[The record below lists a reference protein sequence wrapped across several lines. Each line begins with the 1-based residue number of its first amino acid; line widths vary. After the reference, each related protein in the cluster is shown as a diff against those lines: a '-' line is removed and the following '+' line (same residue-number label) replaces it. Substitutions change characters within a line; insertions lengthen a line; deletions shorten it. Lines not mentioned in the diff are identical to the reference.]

1 MADARD
7 RSRTPPPT
15 RTNTDEDAMW
25 DKKID
30 SLKDFKASLLAV
42 AVKKADAKLEP
53 YDHVIALYSALK
65 KMKPGEPLSKEAF
78 DDLHATAANMSVLL
92 VANSL
97 RYSSLD

>member
-1 MADARD
+1 MEDARD

-15 RTNTDEDAMW
+15 RWEDFDEDAKW

-30 SLKDFKASLLAV
+30 SLKDFKSSLLQAE
-42 AVKKADAKLEP
+42 VKKASTKLEP

-78 DDLHATAANMSVLL
+78 DDLHATAI
-92 VANSL
+92 
-97 RYSSLD
+97 RLDYDIRLWTEFS